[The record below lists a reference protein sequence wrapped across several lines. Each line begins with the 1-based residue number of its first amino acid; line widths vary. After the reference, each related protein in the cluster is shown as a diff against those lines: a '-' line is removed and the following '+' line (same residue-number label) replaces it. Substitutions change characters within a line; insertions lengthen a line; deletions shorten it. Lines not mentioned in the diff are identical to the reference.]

1 MPTDSATK
9 VVQINA
15 PFADVLATIRD
26 VQSQAEW
33 IRDPRGRGTGGIR
46 GEWIAGNR
54 PAQGVR
60 DRRHG

>member
-26 VQSQAEW
+26 VQSQVEW
-33 IRDPRGRGTGGIR
+33 IPEILEVEVSGGVRGR
-46 GEWIAGNR
+46 
-54 PAQGVR
+54 
-60 DRRHG
+60 